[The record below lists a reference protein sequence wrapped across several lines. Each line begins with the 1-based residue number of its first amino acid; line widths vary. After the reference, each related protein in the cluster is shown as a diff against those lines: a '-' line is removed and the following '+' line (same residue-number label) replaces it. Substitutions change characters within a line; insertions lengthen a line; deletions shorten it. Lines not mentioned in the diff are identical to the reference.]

1 MRVILLNGVFVVNTG
16 QQTLVSDVQQ
26 RHPRGFIDAAAFRF
40 NDTVFDLVAHAQTVT
55 AADAVRFQH
64 HLNIIAEGFAVQGY
78 RVALLEADGHN
89 FCRDLHAFV
98 PELHAHNRVDDLD
111 AGVKKLQIFR
121 FMRGAEHVGVGGVGF
136 FD

>member
-26 RHPRGFIDAAAFRF
+26 CHSGGFINTAAFCF
-40 NDTVFDLVAHAQTVT
+40 NDAVFNLVAHTQAVT
-55 AADAVRFQH
+55 AADAVCFQH
-64 HLNIIAEGFAVQGY
+64 HLNIIAEGFAIQRY
-78 RVALLEADGHN
+78 RMSLFKTDGHL
-89 FCRDLHAFV
+89 FCRDLHALV

-121 FMRGAEHVGVGGVGF
+121 FVRRAEHVGVGGVGF

>member
-1 MRVILLNGVFVVNTG
+1 MILFNGVFVVNTG

-26 RHPRGFIDAAAFRF
+26 CHSGGFINTAAFRF
-40 NDTVFDLVAHAQTVT
+40 NDTVFDLVAHAQAVT
-55 AADAVRFQH
+55 SADAVRFQH
-64 HLNIIAEGFAVQGY
+64 HLNIIAEGFTVQ
-78 RVALLEADGHN
+78 RHWMSLFETDGHL

-121 FMRGAEHVGVGGVGF
+121 FVRRAEHVGVGGVGF